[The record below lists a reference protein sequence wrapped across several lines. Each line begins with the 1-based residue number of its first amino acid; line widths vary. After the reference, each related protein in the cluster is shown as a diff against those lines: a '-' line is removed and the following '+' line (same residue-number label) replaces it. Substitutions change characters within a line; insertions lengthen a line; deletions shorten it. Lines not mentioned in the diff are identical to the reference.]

1 MINLYTNNP
10 TAAGKDG
17 SLISQEMT
25 QTSPLSM
32 TVKAGESKACK
43 VGIRCDTGYKTTGKT
58 TLSFA
63 YWDGTEYK
71 ETGGNIGKWYF
82 APDDNY
88 TSEEAALA
96 NASWVQNSID
106 ITDVIGDT
114 NKIIWVKVA
123 TTASDTPMTDNT
135 VSICVKATIEAA

>member
-71 ETGGNIGKWYF
+71 EAGGNIGKWFF

-88 TSEEAALA
+88 TSEEAALSGA
-96 NASWVQNSID
+96 TWSSTLNIS
-106 ITDVIGDT
+106 DVIGDT
-114 NKIIWVKVA
+114 NKIIWVKV
-123 TTASDTPMTDNT
+123 TAGKNDSPITDNT

>member
-71 ETGGNIGKWYF
+71 EAGGNVNKWSF
-82 APDDNY
+82 ALDNNY
-88 TSEEAALA
+88 ATEEAALSG
-96 NASWVQNSID
+96 ASWSSTLNIS
-106 ITDVIGDT
+106 DVIGET

-123 TTASDTPMTDNT
+123 TTASDTPVTDDT
-135 VSICVKATIEAA
+135 VSICIKATIEAA

>member
-71 ETGGNIGKWYF
+71 ETGGNVNKWSF
-82 APDDNY
+82 ALDNNY
-88 TSEEAALA
+88 ATEEAALSG
-96 NASWVQNSID
+96 ASWSSTLNIS
-106 ITDVIGDT
+106 DVIGET
-114 NKIIWVKVA
+114 NKIIWVKV
-123 TTASDTPMTDNT
+123 TAGENDSPVTDNT